1 MTRRIAPRM
10 FLTAFLAFVFSV
22 ALAPLQAEAS
32 HCSTAAAAGKWAY
45 TYTGT
50 IFTPSGPLLAASVGH
65 FTADS
70 AGNITGSQARSV
82 AGSPGVEDISGTVSV
97 NNKDCTATASIDVLV
112 NGQLQRT
119 STLAAVYD
127 NNMNH
132 ARAIFQSLTLPD
144 GTNVPVVI
152 TIDYTRVFPR
162 N

>member
-1 MTRRIAPRM
+1 M
-10 FLTAFLAFVFSV
+10 FLTTCLAFVFSV

-50 IFTPSGPLLAASVGH
+50 IFTPNGPLPAASVGH
-65 FTADS
+65 FSADA

-82 AGSPGVEDISGTVSV
+82 AGNSGVEDISGTVIV
-97 NNKDCTATASIDVLV
+97 NQDCTATANIDVLV

-119 STLAAVYD
+119 AVLAVVFD

-132 ARAIFQSLTLPD
+132 ARAIFQSVTLPD

-152 TIDYTRVFPR
+152 TSDDTRLFPR
-162 N
+162 D

>member
-1 MTRRIAPRM
+1 M
-10 FLTAFLAFVFSV
+10 FLTTCLAFVFSV

-50 IFTPSGPLLAASVGH
+50 IFTPNGPLLAASVGH
-65 FTADS
+65 FIADS
-70 AGNITGSQARSV
+70 AGNISGSQARSV
-82 AGSPGVEDISGTVSV
+82 AGNSGVEDISGTVSV
-97 NNKDCTATASIDVLV
+97 NKDCTATASIEVLV
-112 NGQLQRT
+112 NGQVQRT
-119 STLAAVYD
+119 SVLAAVYD
-127 NNMNH
+127 DNMNH

-152 TIDYTRVFPR
+152 TIDYTRLFTR